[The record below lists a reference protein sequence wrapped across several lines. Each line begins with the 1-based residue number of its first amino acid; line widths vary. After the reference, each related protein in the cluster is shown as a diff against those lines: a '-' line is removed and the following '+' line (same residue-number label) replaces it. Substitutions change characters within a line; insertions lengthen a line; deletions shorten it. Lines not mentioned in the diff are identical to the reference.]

1 MAINGPNP
9 LSGVEGSRVTNLPT
23 SADRAGAPPRED
35 GGGGTRFDLT
45 SDLVALLASVRQ
57 SSEVRQEVIGEA
69 ARRLASGELFT
80 RAATEKTVEGV
91 LASNAL
97 GGF

>member
-9 LSGVEGSRVTNLPT
+9 LSGVEGSRVSGLQT
-23 SADRAGAPPRED
+23 SAERATAAPREEP
-35 GGGGTRFDLT
+35 GETRFDLT
-45 SDLVALLASVRQ
+45 SDLASLLTSVRQ
-57 SSEVRQEVIGEA
+57 TAEVRQEVIGEV

-80 RAATEKTVEGV
+80 RAATEKAVEGV

>member
-9 LSGVEGSRVTNLPT
+9 LTGAEASRVSDLP
-23 SADRAGAPPRED
+23 AAAQRAAQPASED
-35 GGGGTRFDLT
+35 AGETRFTPT
-45 SDLVALLASVRQ
+45 SDLADLLANVRQ
-57 SSEVRQEVIGEA
+57 TAEVRQEVIGEV

-80 RAATEKTVEGV
+80 RSATERAVEGL